1 MPHVEAKVR
10 PFRSE
15 DARAAA
21 ALLYESAGGLY
32 DRYAGSPRLARRALA
47 RALERDDT
55 TASPDVVW
63 VAELDGR
70 VAGAMAAMPVDWW
83 AMRSRGFL
91 SVTLRAIPP
100 WRWPAALWLYRTGSR
115 AAPALPANSLYVD
128 SLATATHARRRG
140 VARALLAEADR
151 QAGSRGLPRVALD
164 TFADNHAA
172 RALYRGAGYR
182 ETGSTPAAGAMPAGV
197 SLIKELE

>member
-1 MPHVEAKVR
+1 MEAKVR

-115 AAPALPANSLYVD
+115 
-128 SLATATHARRRG
+128 
-140 VARALLAEADR
+140 
-151 QAGSRGLPRVALD
+151 
-164 TFADNHAA
+164 
-172 RALYRGAGYR
+172 
-182 ETGSTPAAGAMPAGV
+182 
-197 SLIKELE
+197 

>member
-1 MPHVEAKVR
+1 MPRVEAKVR

-21 ALLYESAGGLY
+21 VLLYESAGGLY

-47 RALERDDT
+47 RALEHDDT

>member
-47 RALERDDT
+47 RALEHDDT

>member
-1 MPHVEAKVR
+1 MEAKVR

-47 RALERDDT
+47 RALESDDT
-55 TASPDVVW
+55 TASADVVW

-83 AMRSRGFL
+83 AGRSRGFL

-100 WRWPAALWLYRTGSR
+100 WRWPAALWLYRTGAR

-128 SLATATHARRRG
+128 SLATAMHARRRG
-140 VARALLAEADR
+140 VARALLVEADR
-151 QAGSRGLPRVALD
+151 QAGNRGLTRVALD
-164 TFADNHAA
+164 AFADNYAA

-197 SLIKELE
+197 SLIKELG

>member
-21 ALLYESAGGLY
+21 VLLYESAGGLY

>member
-1 MPHVEAKVR
+1 MPRVEAKVR

-47 RALERDDT
+47 RALESDDT
-55 TASPDVVW
+55 TASADVVW

-83 AMRSRGFL
+83 AGRSRGFL

-100 WRWPAALWLYRTGSR
+100 WRWPAALWLYRTGAR

-128 SLATATHARRRG
+128 SLATAMHARRRG

-151 QAGSRGLPRVALD
+151 QAGNRGLTRVALD
-164 TFADNHAA
+164 AFADNYAA

-182 ETGSTPAAGAMPAGV
+182 ETGSTPAAGALPAGV
-197 SLIKELE
+197 SLIKELG